1 ITLLLL
7 MLIMIAYILTTL
19 TNYLRNKFYYIQLFM
34 ISILFFKLL
43 TEFANIMVHGLLL
56 SIFITPLLFLM
67 LIAVTVAFVIKLRER
82 KQE

>member
-1 ITLLLL
+1 
-7 MLIMIAYILTTL
+7 AYILTTL

>member
-1 ITLLLL
+1 
-7 MLIMIAYILTTL
+7 
-19 TNYLRNKFYYIQLFM
+19 
-34 ISILFFKLL
+34 
-43 TEFANIMVHGLLL
+43 EFANIMVHGLLL